1 MIFSVNKII
10 VVDIIM
16 SSMEGLLKNVL
27 RALVETLDEDSNKKQ
42 DVVKVESPIEEMVEK
57 DTVGGVNEDGKDE
70 AGVEDGKD
78 EEIEK
83 QKEEIEKQEEAPEEM
98 MVGKGGEE
106 EMGINGAEEKNM
118 VGKDGAGEEDINCDE
133 YEVEYTT
140 QSPNKEA
147 LETVSGKYYGD
158 AFINAKNGENS
169 IVPGELT
176 IKGLKELQAN
186 FLFTSV
192 RYMEEGLGLYHEELK
207 IHTKHG
213 ACTAD
218 ALYKDAENPL
228 DLIEGNAVLSTTEYA
243 DYLVETSTGEL
254 RDFKGHYLRIYFDNK
269 GKCRPRTIS
278 LVPGPGPD
286 KKDAKILG

>member
-1 MIFSVNKII
+1 MNKII
-10 VVDIIM
+10 LVDIIM
-16 SSMEGLLKNVL
+16 SSMEDLLKNVL
-27 RALVETLDEDSNKKQ
+27 KALVETLDEDSKKKCEHEHEQ
-42 DVVKVESPIEEMVEK
+42 EQEEKQE
-57 DTVGGVNEDGKDE
+57 
-70 AGVEDGKD
+70 

-83 QKEEIEKQEEAPEEM
+83 IEEEIEKI
-98 MVGKGGEE
+98 EE
-106 EMGINGAEEKNM
+106 EMGINGAGEKNM
-118 VGKDGAGEEDINCDE
+118 VGKDGAGEEDLNCEE
-133 YEVEYTT
+133 YELMYTT

-176 IKGLKELQAN
+176 IKGLKEPLKTN

-207 IHTKHG
+207 IHTQHG

-218 ALYKDAENPL
+218 ALYKDAEKEE
-228 DLIEGNAVLSTTEYA
+228 DLIEGSAVLSTTEYA

-254 RDFKGHYLRIYFDNK
+254 RDFKGHYLRIHFDNE